1 MSMWARTLVYLGLRE
16 EPEDAAEWQ
25 VLEDIESQDAPVA
38 PGSSRGSDREAVR
51 PVQRPAARET
61 VRPAARPV
69 VRETVAP
76 VRSAPVGVPSGQATS
91 NVRALR
97 DGLEV
102 SADRVAVVQ
111 VLDFDDV
118 EAIGS
123 RYRLRH
129 PVLFDVS
136 ACTREVARRTVDFVA
151 GLTYASHGTL
161 RRTAAR
167 AFLLVP
173 EGLDIPLDE
182 RRRLAQ
188 LGYDVEGIAR

>member
-16 EPEDAAEWQ
+16 EPEDAVDWRI
-25 VLEDIESQDAPVA
+25 LEDAGPQDRPVDPPSGSGRGSSPAIAREASRGPSARPTAARSTGSDAPA
-38 PGSSRGSDREAVR
+38 PGA
-51 PVQRPAARET
+51 
-61 VRPAARPV
+61 
-69 VRETVAP
+69 
-76 VRSAPVGVPSGQATS
+76 S
-91 NVRALR
+91 NVRPLR
-97 DGLEV
+97 AGLDVAAE
-102 SADRVAVVQ
+102 RVAVVQ
-111 VLDFDDV
+111 VRVFEDV

-161 RRTAAR
+161 RRTASR
-167 AFLLVP
+167 AFLLIP
-173 EGLDIPLDE
+173 EGVDISLEE

>member
-16 EPEDAAEWQ
+16 EPEDVADWQ
-25 VLEDIESQDAPVA
+25 VLEDVGPQDAPVEPVTRA
-38 PGSSRGSDREAVR
+38 TGS
-51 PVQRPAARET
+51 AARARS
-61 VRPAARPV
+61 VGGPVPAPH
-69 VRETVAP
+69 T
-76 VRSAPVGVPSGQATS
+76 SS
-91 NVRALR
+91 NVRPLR
-97 DGLEV
+97 AGLDV
-102 SADRVAVVQ
+102 SAERVAVVQ
-111 VLDFDDV
+111 VRVFDDV

-136 ACTREVARRTVDFVA
+136 ACTRDVARRTVDFVA

>member
-25 VLEDIESQDAPVA
+25 VLEDIEPQDAPVA
-38 PGSSRGSDREAVR
+38 SEPSRAAVREAVR
-51 PVQRPAARET
+51 PAQRPAAREAAG
-61 VRPAARPV
+61 PA
-69 VRETVAP
+69 
-76 VRSAPVGVPSGQATS
+76 RSVPVGVPSGQATS
-91 NVRALR
+91 NVRSLR

-136 ACTREVARRTVDFVA
+136 ACTREVARRTVDFVS

>member
-1 MSMWARTLVYLGLRE
+1 MSMWSRTLVYLGLRE
-16 EPEDAAEWQ
+16 EPEDAADWQ
-25 VLEDIESQDAPVA
+25 VLEDVGPQDGPVEPSTRA
-38 PGSSRGSDREAVR
+38 SSSAARSRGVSG
-51 PVQRPAARET
+51 PVPA
-61 VRPAARPV
+61 
-69 VRETVAP
+69 
-76 VRSAPVGVPSGQATS
+76 SQVPS
-91 NVRALR
+91 NVRPLR
-97 DGLEV
+97 AGLEV
-102 SADRVAVVQ
+102 SAERVAVVQ
-111 VLDFDDV
+111 VRVFDDV

-161 RRTAAR
+161 RRTAPR

-173 EGLDIPLDE
+173 DGLDIPLDE

-188 LGYDVEGIAR
+188 LGYDVGGIAR

>member
-25 VLEDIESQDAPVA
+25 VLEDIEPQDAQVEQEP
-38 PGSSRGSDREAVR
+38 SRAAVREAVR
-51 PVQRPAARET
+51 PARRPA
-61 VRPAARPV
+61 
-69 VRETVAP
+69 VREAAGP
-76 VRSAPVGVPSGQATS
+76 ARSASVRVPSGQATS
-91 NVRALR
+91 KVRSLR

-136 ACTREVARRTVDFVA
+136 ACTREVARRTVDFVS

>member
-16 EPEDAAEWQ
+16 EPEDAVDWQ
-25 VLEDIESQDAPVA
+25 VLEDAEPQDRPLDPGTPPTSRPLTSSTVQSAVPARGAGATPTSTSVA
-38 PGSSRGSDREAVR
+38 SE
-51 PVQRPAARET
+51 
-61 VRPAARPV
+61 
-69 VRETVAP
+69 
-76 VRSAPVGVPSGQATS
+76 TS
-91 NVRALR
+91 NVRPLR
-97 DGLEV
+97 AGLDV
-102 SADRVAVVQ
+102 SSERVAVVQ
-111 VLDFDDV
+111 VRVFEDV

-173 EGLDIPLDE
+173 EGIDIPLDE

>member
-1 MSMWARTLVYLGLRE
+1 MSMWARTLIYLGLRE
-16 EPEDAAEWQ
+16 EPEDAAGWQ
-25 VLEDIESQDAPVA
+25 VLEDVEPQDEPAMTAP
-38 PGSSRGSDREAVR
+38 SRRSD
-51 PVQRPAARET
+51 PPS
-61 VRPAARPV
+61 VRPAARAGGP
-69 VRETVAP
+69 TP
-76 VRSAPVGVPSGQATS
+76 VRSVTGGVPPGQATS
-91 NVRALR
+91 NVRPLR
-97 DGLEV
+97 AGLDV
-102 SADRVAVVQ
+102 SSERVAVVQ
-111 VLDFDDV
+111 VRVFDDV

-161 RRTAAR
+161 RRTAPR

>member
-1 MSMWARTLVYLGLRE
+1 VSVWTRTLVYLGLRE
-16 EPEDAAEWQ
+16 ETEDAVDWQ
-25 VLEDIESQDAPVA
+25 VLEDAEPT
-38 PGSSRGSDREAVR
+38 VR
-51 PVQRPAARET
+51 PVASPQ
-61 VRPAARPV
+61 
-69 VRETVAP
+69 
-76 VRSAPVGVPSGQATS
+76 RSAAAPPARATTAATGSSGQVS
-91 NVRALR
+91 NVRPLR
-97 DGLEV
+97 AGLDV
-102 SADRVAVVQ
+102 SSERVAVVQ
-111 VLDFDDV
+111 VRVFDDV

-136 ACTREVARRTVDFVA
+136 ACSREVARRTVDFVS
-151 GLTYASHGTL
+151 GLTYASRGTL
-161 RRTAAR
+161 RRTASR

>member
-25 VLEDIESQDAPVA
+25 VLEDIEPQDAPVA
-38 PGSSRGSDREAVR
+38 SEPSRAAVREAVR
-51 PVQRPAARET
+51 PAQRPAAREAAG
-61 VRPAARPV
+61 PA
-69 VRETVAP
+69 
-76 VRSAPVGVPSGQATS
+76 RSAPVRVPPGQATS
-91 NVRALR
+91 NVRSLR

-102 SADRVAVVQ
+102 SAERVAVVQ

-136 ACTREVARRTVDFVA
+136 ACTREVARRTVDFVS

>member
-1 MSMWARTLVYLGLRE
+1 MSVWTRTLIYLGLRE
-16 EPEDAAEWQ
+16 ETEDAVDWQ
-25 VLEDIESQDAPVA
+25 VLEDAEP
-38 PGSSRGSDREAVR
+38 AVR
-51 PVQRPAARET
+51 PVPGQQRAAST
-61 VRPAARPV
+61 PTASAG
-69 VRETVAP
+69 AG
-76 VRSAPVGVPSGQATS
+76 SAPSAPHTPSVSAVS
-91 NVRALR
+91 NVRPLR
-97 DGLEV
+97 AGLDV
-102 SADRVAVVQ
+102 SSERVAVVQ
-111 VLDFDDV
+111 VRVFDDV

-136 ACTREVARRTVDFVA
+136 ACSREVARRTVDFVS
-151 GLTYASHGTL
+151 GLTYASRGTL
-161 RRTAAR
+161 RRTAPR

>member
-1 MSMWARTLVYLGLRE
+1 M
-16 EPEDAAEWQ
+16 
-25 VLEDIESQDAPVA
+25 
-38 PGSSRGSDREAVR
+38 
-51 PVQRPAARET
+51 
-61 VRPAARPV
+61 
-69 VRETVAP
+69 
-76 VRSAPVGVPSGQATS
+76 PSGQATS

-188 LGYDVEGIAR
+188 LGYDVEGVAR

>member
-25 VLEDIESQDAPVA
+25 VLEDIEPQAAPVA
-38 PGSSRGSDREAVR
+38 PEPSHAAVREA
-51 PVQRPAARET
+51 

>member
-16 EPEDAAEWQ
+16 EPEDTVDWQ
-25 VLEDIESQDAPVA
+25 VLEDVEPHDPPVVT
-38 PGSSRGSDREAVR
+38 S
-51 PVQRPAARET
+51 
-61 VRPAARPV
+61 ARPSA
-69 VRETVAP
+69 RGTVPAP
-76 VRSAPVGVPSGQATS
+76 SPTTVPARSVSSASSGTSPS
-91 NVRALR
+91 NVRPLR
-97 DGLEV
+97 AGLDV
-102 SADRVAVVQ
+102 STERVAVVQ
-111 VLDFDDV
+111 VRVFDDV

-123 RYRLRH
+123 RYRLKH

-173 EGLDIPLDE
+173 EGVDISLDE